1 MNLLNSNFDMLYN
14 SLCEK
19 VSSKKFKPE
28 KSDTQALFI
37 NESFAYKV
45 EVDPRDSRVYLHRR
59 ENSSDSEQDGDWTKV
74 SEWAF
79 DDEIDRKSIKLICDD
94 FAETLNGP
102 GKNNLKRKSK
112 KALPDE
118 TADELFFANRMV
130 NIFPELRD
138 EIFIEKQCYSEFRGT
153 QFVKSSILPK
163 ITELLE
169 KNKDTRKIE
178 KLSKLLS
185 DLYKSSSLNI
195 KSLITMGILNNITD
209 PEQIGAVQKYID
221 NNLSSAWSAS
231 LKFKDKKVKPDKLK
245 FTTRLLRNSS
255 YK

>member
-1 MNLLNSNFDMLYN
+1 MNA
-14 SLCEK
+14 
-19 VSSKKFKPE
+19 SSKVAIIGLGYVGLPL
-28 KSDTQALFI
+28 AVHL
-37 NESFAYKV
+37 
-45 EVDPRDSRVYLHRR
+45 
-59 ENSSDSEQDGDWTKV
+59 
-74 SEWAF
+74 
-79 DDEIDRKSIKLICDD
+79 
-94 FAETLNGP
+94 AE
-102 GKNNLKRKSK
+102 
-112 KALPDE
+112 
-118 TADELFFANRMV
+118 
-130 NIFPELRD
+130 
-138 EIFIEKQCYSEFRGT
+138 RGHT
-153 QFVKSSILPK
+153 VLG
-163 ITELLE
+163 LD
-169 KNKDTRKIE
+169 KDTRKIE